1 MCDENLLAGMK
12 MFRKTLAF
20 CERAPRNH
28 THHRA
33 MRNTLHN
40 ISLNF
45 PNSMPKTDQKDGS
58 WTFVQ
63 ESELQK
69 LLNNNTINYRN
80 RAPDYLY
87 EVTRE
92 HFPDFISEG
101 SKGRNSAITRM
112 RGKFLKYEE
121 EMQLQGAGGK

>member
-12 MFRKTLAF
+12 MFREMLTF
-20 CERAPRNH
+20 CERAPCYH
-28 THHRA
+28 THHCA
-33 MRNTLHN
+33 MQNTLHN
-40 ISLNF
+40 ISHNF
-45 PNSMPKTDQKDGS
+45 PNSMPKTDQKAGS
-58 WTFVQ
+58 WTFVH

-69 LLNNNTINYRN
+69 LLSNNTIDYRN

-101 SKGRNSAITRM
+101 LKGRNSAITRM
-112 RGKFLKYEE
+112 QGKFLKYEE
-121 EMQLQGAGGK
+121 EMQLRGAQGK